1 MGGGGGSNKVEETD
15 QQQALASVSM
25 KRWSDYLDNYRPVEN
40 NYMRQVDAM
49 NSDSQYQQA
58 ANMAAVPVEAQY
70 SQAVNQSA
78 TGMLGSGINPNS
90 GLFKAELEKLDRN
103 KRSVKA
109 DMMNQGQMSQQ
120 NRYIGGLQNVA
131 AIGQGQATT
140 AIDGMGTISSMSA
153 ENAYNSANNAM
164 RSTNE
169 TRGLVGSGLGMA
181 TSYGLS
187 QYDKNSAGGQS

>member
-25 KRWSDYLDNYRPVEN
+25 KRWNDYLDNYRPVEN

-90 GLFKAELEKLDRN
+90 GLFKAEL
-103 KRSVKA
+103 
-109 DMMNQGQMSQQ
+109 
-120 NRYIGGLQNVA
+120 
-131 AIGQGQATT
+131 
-140 AIDGMGTISSMSA
+140 
-153 ENAYNSANNAM
+153 
-164 RSTNE
+164 
-169 TRGLVGSGLGMA
+169 
-181 TSYGLS
+181 
-187 QYDKNSAGGQS
+187 